1 MLCRKGCSWFPR
13 RVVRLGLRAAS
24 LAGSAM
30 GVIRGFRFFGAPWRP
45 HPAGR
50 HFVDG
55 SAQSMTGIISKKQLL
70 INRALRKLSSCRSIG
85 GRRGRRCVGFLTALY
100 NVLQTMKMRV
110 VDLIGTS
117 QAGWLEL
124 RRDFY
129 RISSSSS
136 FPALSHPL
144 AFFPARGSGEFRGVL
159 EEARPPPF
167 PPAPFRVPF
176 AHLA

>member
-1 MLCRKGCSWFPR
+1 
-13 RVVRLGLRAAS
+13 
-24 LAGSAM
+24 
-30 GVIRGFRFFGAPWRP
+30 
-45 HPAGR
+45 
-50 HFVDG
+50 
-55 SAQSMTGIISKKQLL
+55 
-70 INRALRKLSSCRSIG
+70 
-85 GRRGRRCVGFLTALY
+85 
-100 NVLQTMKMRV
+100 MKMRV
-110 VDLIGTS
+110 VGQKRFKDFNLIGTS

-144 AFFPARGSGEFRGVL
+144 ALFPARGSGEFRGVL